1 MIEVKHNGYE
11 IIDVS
16 ENGRSINLIGL
27 NKNQALIKQL
37 YVVAAQYQDKVILWF
52 HESLQTNINRA
63 YILNNFK
70 DYMMW
75 SFSSNNYLGHR
86 IGYVE
91 DSPFINVNKSVK
103 YPTWLMGSECGAIHS
118 KNLLKFKDTVDDN
131 SLDFALNAIA
141 KLGMAVGLWCYSVPQ
156 ILLGDLNKKYESAN
170 TFDLYRFIAYH
181 YKKTWIFLLF
191 INLLIYEKRFSL
203 LGLFY
208 AIALKRRAI
217 DFSIEP
223 AATNQVNG
231 DKNPTIDIVIPTM
244 GRKQFLFD
252 FLQDLKMQSLLPV
265 NIIIVEQNPEK
276 PSNSELDYLYNQ
288 PWPFKI
294 VHKFIHKTGAC
305 NARNIAL
312 DLVTSNYIFFADDDI
327 RIEDKSLLKD
337 ALRMLRNL
345 DTNVINLACL
355 QLNEVD
361 QTKNIKQWAA
371 FGSGCSM
378 VSASVVKDLRFNMA
392 FEHGYGEDVDFG
404 MQLRYNGEDIIY
416 VPQLKL
422 LHLKAPIGGF
432 RDTNLESDTENI
444 ELLPKP
450 SPTVMLFRMK
460 HTTVEQLYGYR
471 TILCIK
477 YYRSQSKK
485 NPITYIMHFN
495 KKWKAS
501 KAYAINLIKNS

>member
-288 PWPFKI
+288 P
-294 VHKFIHKTGAC
+294 
-305 NARNIAL
+305 
-312 DLVTSNYIFFADDDI
+312 Y
-327 RIEDKSLLKD
+327 
-337 ALRMLRNL
+337 
-345 DTNVINLACL
+345 
-355 QLNEVD
+355 
-361 QTKNIKQWAA
+361 
-371 FGSGCSM
+371 
-378 VSASVVKDLRFNMA
+378 
-392 FEHGYGEDVDFG
+392 
-404 MQLRYNGEDIIY
+404 
-416 VPQLKL
+416 
-422 LHLKAPIGGF
+422 
-432 RDTNLESDTENI
+432 
-444 ELLPKP
+444 
-450 SPTVMLFRMK
+450 
-460 HTTVEQLYGYR
+460 
-471 TILCIK
+471 
-477 YYRSQSKK
+477 
-485 NPITYIMHFN
+485 
-495 KKWKAS
+495 
-501 KAYAINLIKNS
+501 